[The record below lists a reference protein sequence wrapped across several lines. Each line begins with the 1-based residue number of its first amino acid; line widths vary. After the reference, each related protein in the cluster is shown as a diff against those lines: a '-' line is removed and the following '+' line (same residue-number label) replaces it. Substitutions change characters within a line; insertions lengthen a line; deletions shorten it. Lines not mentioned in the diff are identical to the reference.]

1 MRRTPLPVL
10 LLLFALVALVALPA
24 AAAAEV
30 TVFAAAS
37 LTNVMQELAA
47 SWEKAGNEK
56 VVFNL
61 GASSALA
68 VQIETGAPADIFF
81 SADEAKMDQLEK
93 KGLIV
98 PGSRRS
104 LLSNTLVVVV
114 AADNSL
120 AIAGPQDLVKKV
132 RVLALAEPQTV
143 PAGIYAKEYLRQVD
157 VWSKVIDKVVPTDNV
172 RAALS
177 AVEAGNADAAIVYA
191 TDARISS
198 KVKVAWEV
206 PEAEGPKISYPL
218 ALVAGSKQEASARK
232 FAEFLA
238 SAEGKETFRRHGF
251 LVP

>member
-1 MRRTPLPVL
+1 MRRFFLAL
-10 LLLFALVALVALPA
+10 LLCGLGVAPA
-24 AAAAEV
+24 AGEV

-37 LTNVMQELAA
+37 LTNVLQELAA
-47 SWEKAGNEK
+47 DFEKVRGEK
-56 VVFNL
+56 VVFNFA
-61 GASSALA
+61 ASSALA
-68 VQIETGAPADIFF
+68 VQIQQGAPADLFF

-93 KGLIV
+93 KGLLV
-98 PGSRRS
+98 PGSRQS

-114 AADNSL
+114 AEDSTLSL
-120 AIAGPQDLVKKV
+120 KGPDDLVKKV

-143 PAGIYAKEYLRQVD
+143 PAGIYAKEYLRSAK

-177 AVEAGNADAAIVYA
+177 SVEAGNADAAIVYA
-191 TDARISS
+191 TDARISK

-206 PEAEGPKISYPL
+206 PAAEGPKISYPL
-218 ALVAGSKQEASARK
+218 AVIVGAKEAAAASR

-238 SAEGKETFRRHGF
+238 SDRAKATFRRYGF